1 MKKTHIVALLAIVS
15 AIAIIINGARDVS
28 TYASFADAAES
39 GTEVKVTGELNLD
52 KEIIYQP
59 EIDPNV
65 FSFHMLDNN
74 GESRKVIM
82 KQAKPQDF
90 ERSESIV
97 VTGELKNEVFVADEI
112 LMKCPSKYK
121 DDEVRIRAES

>member
-1 MKKTHIVALLAIVS
+1 MKKTHIVALLAIIC

-52 KEIIYQP
+52 EEIIYKP

>member
-52 KEIIYQP
+52 GEIIYQP

>member
-1 MKKTHIVALLAIVS
+1 MKKTHMVALLAIVS

-52 KEIIYQP
+52 EEIIYQP

>member
-1 MKKTHIVALLAIVS
+1 MKKTHLI
-15 AIAIIINGARDVS
+15 AIAAIFAAIFIIISGAKDVS
-28 TYASFADAAES
+28 TYSSFSEASANAR
-39 GTEVKVTGELNLD
+39 TVKVTGELNLEED
-52 KEIIYQP
+52 IIYKP

-65 FSFHMLDNN
+65 FSFHMIDTK

-97 VTGELKNEVFVADEI
+97 VTGEMKGEDFVADEI
-112 LMKCPSKYK
+112 LLKCPSKYK
-121 DDEVRIRAES
+121 DDEIRIRADQ

>member
-52 KEIIYQP
+52 EEIIYQP

>member
-52 KEIIYQP
+52 EEIIYQP

-74 GESRKVIM
+74 GESRKVIL

>member
-1 MKKTHIVALLAIVS
+1 MKKTHIVALLAIVC

-52 KEIIYQP
+52 EEIIYQP

-74 GESRKVIM
+74 GESRKIIM

-97 VTGELKNEVFVADEI
+97 VTGELKNDVFVADEI

-121 DDEVRIRAES
+121 DDEIRIRAES

>member
-52 KEIIYQP
+52 EEIIYQP

-65 FSFHMLDNN
+65 FSFYMLDNN

>member
-52 KEIIYQP
+52 EEIIYQP

-74 GESRKVIM
+74 GVSRKVIM

>member
-52 KEIIYQP
+52 EEIIYQP

-121 DDEVRIRAES
+121 DDELRIRAES

>member
-1 MKKTHIVALLAIVS
+1 MKKSSLIAV
-15 AIAIIINGARDVS
+15 IAIIAAIVIIVNGARDVS
-28 TYASFADAAES
+28 TYATFSEASRSAA
-39 GTEVKVTGELNLD
+39 EVKVTGSLNLD
-52 KEIIYQP
+52 EDIIYEP
-59 EIDPNV
+59 EKDPNV
-65 FSFHMLDNN
+65 FSFHMIDNN
-74 GESRKVIM
+74 GDSKKVLM

-97 VTGELKNEVFVADEI
+97 VTGAMQENIFVADEI

>member
-1 MKKTHIVALLAIVS
+1 
-15 AIAIIINGARDVS
+15 
-28 TYASFADAAES
+28 
-39 GTEVKVTGELNLD
+39 
-52 KEIIYQP
+52 
-59 EIDPNV
+59 
-65 FSFHMLDNN
+65 MLDNN

>member
-1 MKKTHIVALLAIVS
+1 MKKSHIIAFLAIVA
-15 AIAIIINGARDVS
+15 AIAIIINGAKDVS
-28 TYASFADAAES
+28 TYATFAEAAKS
-39 GTEVKVTGELNLD
+39 NTEVKVTGELDLD
-52 KEIIYQP
+52 KDVVYNP

-65 FSFHMLDNN
+65 FSFYMIDNN
-74 GESRKVIM
+74 GESRKVLM

-97 VTGELKNEVFVADEI
+97 VTGVAKDNTFIADEI

-121 DDEVRIRAES
+121 DDEIRIRVES